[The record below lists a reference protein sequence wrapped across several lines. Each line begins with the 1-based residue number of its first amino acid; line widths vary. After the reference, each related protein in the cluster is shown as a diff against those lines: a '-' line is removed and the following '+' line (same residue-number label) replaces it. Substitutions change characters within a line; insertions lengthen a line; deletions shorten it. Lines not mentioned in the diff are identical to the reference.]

1 MEEFKK
7 WILKKPI
14 PLTKEEII
22 QKSEEN
28 INLAKDNINKFYE
41 EYNEIRV
48 NNGVV
53 DFDSISILIKKYGLP
68 INNKLTIKRTNR
80 VLEGY
85 QC

>member
-1 MEEFKK
+1 MSFE
-7 WILKKPI
+7 KPL

-41 EYNEIRV
+41 EYNKIRA
-48 NNGVV
+48 NNGEV
-53 DFDSISILIKKYGLP
+53 DSDSISILVKKYGLP
-68 INNKLTIKRTNR
+68 INNQHIIKRNNR

>member
-1 MEEFKK
+1 MSF
-7 WILKKPI
+7 KKPI

-28 INLAKDNINKFYE
+28 INLAKDNINKFYK
-41 EYNEIRV
+41 EYNKIRAKNGEI
-48 NNGVV
+48 
-53 DFDSISILIKKYGLP
+53 DSDSISILANKYGLP
-68 INNKLTIKRTNR
+68 VDNQRIIKRTNR

>member
-1 MEEFKK
+1 MSFKK
-7 WILKKPI
+7 PL

-41 EYNEIRV
+41 EYNEIRA
-48 NNGVV
+48 NNGEV
-53 DFDSISILIKKYGLP
+53 DSDSISILVNKYGLP
-68 INNKLTIKRTNR
+68 VDNQRIIKRTNM